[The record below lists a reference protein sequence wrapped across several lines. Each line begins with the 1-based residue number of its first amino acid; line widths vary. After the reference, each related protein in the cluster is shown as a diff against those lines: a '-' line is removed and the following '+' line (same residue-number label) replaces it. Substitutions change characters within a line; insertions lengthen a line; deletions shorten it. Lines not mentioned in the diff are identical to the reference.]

1 MVSQLRLVS
10 LGDCLIFLFRDGP
23 VAVLLYE
30 IETIGAFGLA
40 LAASEQLLNKGGDVQ
55 IKLNR
60 GLMDKLLKLFLG
72 R

>member
-30 IETIGAFGLA
+30 IEIIGAFGLA
-40 LAASEQLLNKGGDVQ
+40 LAASEQILNKGGDVQ